1 MIDFHCHVLF
11 GIDDGAKTLE
21 ESIEILNELKKQNVS
36 KVVATPH
43 FVADFMKADE
53 FLLKREEAFLKIK
66 ALICDIEILQG
77 AEVLMVPELFG
88 FDGLEKL
95 CIENTSTLLLEM
107 PFGPWQ
113 QWMFDLIDEIKKRGI
128 TPVIAHAERYF
139 EQSMFKY
146 RRFFE
151 SGEPVYMQFNAESF
165 TKFLQRRSIRRILKE
180 NVRPV
185 IGSDAHNLESRCPKM
200 DKAVKI
206 IQSKRFDENFLNEL
220 ENNAMCLLENKI
232 KNT

>member
-11 GIDDGAKTLE
+11 GIDDGAKSLE
-21 ESIEILNELKKQNVS
+21 ESIQILSELKKQNVS

-43 FVADFMKADE
+43 FVADFMQTDE

-66 ALICDIEILQG
+66 EKACDIEILQG
-77 AEVLMVPELFG
+77 AEVLLVPELFG
-88 FDGLEKL
+88 FADLEKL
-95 CIENTSTLLLEM
+95 CIENTVTLLLEM

-139 EQSMFKY
+139 EKSMFKY

-151 SGEPVYMQFNAESF
+151 SGEPVYMQFNADSF
-165 TKFLQRRSIRRILKE
+165 AKILPRRIIRHMLKE

-185 IGSDAHNLESRCPKM
+185 IGSDAHNLGSRSPKM
-200 DKAVKI
+200 DKAEKVI
-206 IQSKRFDENFLNEL
+206 RSRWFDEGFAEAL
-220 ENNAMCLLENKI
+220 ENNARLLLANK
-232 KNT
+232 K